1 MTTTTP
7 PARRDPNL
15 HRPSR
20 LARLRTTL
28 AVQRQLMS
36 SRSFRSRV
44 LVNCLAF
51 IGAVGAVLQVLQIWL
66 PNLNEPRSMIWIG
79 VFVLFGLI
87 VVVWRSAPEQSVE
100 YYNPSFA
107 ARIIIE
113 AGDLLAPENS
123 PAVITSNRHL
133 DTGTEWVADSSLM
146 GQVCTMWYGDGL
158 AGRALMAEQ
167 IGALTGQPAGYE
179 HPIGTVVPVAQEGQ
193 SVLILA
199 VSSRHPETRSAVLI
213 DDIWT
218 ALSGLWTH
226 ARRQDLHTISVPIIG
241 SGFAKAQVGALP
253 LLVLLLTSYV
263 TAAMERPV
271 CTLRIVLPTQIIAP
285 AMFEVTKTYC
295 ESLGFKQIG

>member
-1 MTTTTP
+1 MTP
-7 PARRDPNL
+7 RDPNL

-20 LARLRTTL
+20 LARLRTSL
-28 AVQRQLMS
+28 AVQRQLMA
-36 SRSFRSRV
+36 SRSFRSRL

-51 IGAVGAVLQVLQIWL
+51 LGAAATALQVV
-66 PNLNEPRSMIWIG
+66 IWI
-79 VFVLFGLI
+79 FDLDEARSSIWIALFLLLGLI
-87 VVVWRSAPEQSVE
+87 VVIWRSAPEQSVE
-100 YYNPSFA
+100 YYNPAFA

-133 DTGTEWVADSSLM
+133 DTGTEWVADTSLM

-158 AGRALMAEQ
+158 EGRRLMREAVS
-167 IGALTGQPAGYE
+167 AHTGQPPGFE
-179 HPIGTVVPVAQEGQ
+179 HPLGTVVPVTQHGQ

-199 VSSRHPETRSAVLI
+199 VSSRDPETRSAVLI

-226 ARRQDLHTISVPIIG
+226 ARRQDLHTLSVPIIG
-241 SGFAKAQVGALP
+241 SGFAKAQVGPLP
-253 LLVLLLTSYV
+253 LLVLMLTSYV

-271 CTLRIVLPTQIIAP
+271 CTLRIILPTQVVAP

-295 ESLGFKQIG
+295 ESLGFKQVG